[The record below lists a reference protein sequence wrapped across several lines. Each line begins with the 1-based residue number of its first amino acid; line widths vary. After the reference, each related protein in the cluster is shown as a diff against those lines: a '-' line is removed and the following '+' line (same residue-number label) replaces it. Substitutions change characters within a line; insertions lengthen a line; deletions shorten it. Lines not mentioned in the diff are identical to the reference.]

1 MLHMLG
7 GIAWAGSEL
16 SVTVSAD
23 ARCPLATSAGR
34 AVRSLTRLH
43 ILKTICLFGFTEFK
57 WAAASGKKKKKSNFL
72 STRYQSQRYHVACK
86 RERRNEISKGERGL
100 VERQQTAVDSNV
112 FPIILQSHFEDRLSW
127 TNSVPKLKCTKV
139 PLDKRRPDAPE
150 EKSLNQGASIKL
162 KRFLKWHPL
171 PWWPHQFYCQD
182 GSTPPQRL

>member
-23 ARCPLATSAGR
+23 ARCPLAASMGR
-34 AVRSLTRLH
+34 AARLLTRFH
-43 ILKTICLFGFTEFK
+43 IQICLFGFAEFK
-57 WAAASGKKKKKSNFL
+57 WAAASGGGGGSNFL

-86 RERRNEISKGERGL
+86 RERWNEISKGERGL

-112 FPIILQSHFEDRLSW
+112 FPLILQSHFEGRLSW
-127 TNSVPKLKCTKV
+127 TNSVLKLKCTKV
-139 PLDKRRPDAPE
+139 VLDKRRPDAPE

-162 KRFLKWHPL
+162 KRFPKWHPL

-182 GSTPPQRL
+182 GSTPPQHL

>member
-23 ARCPLATSAGR
+23 ARCPPATSTGR

-43 ILKTICLFGFTEFK
+43 ILKMICLFGFAEFK
-57 WAAASGKKKKKSNFL
+57 WAAASGGKKKSNFL
-72 STRYQSQRYHVACK
+72 STRYQSQRYHVASK
-86 RERRNEISKGERGL
+86 RERWNEISKGERGL

-112 FPIILQSHFEDRLSW
+112 FPLILQSHFEDRLSW

-162 KRFLKWHPL
+162 KRYLK
-171 PWWPHQFYCQD
+171 
-182 GSTPPQRL
+182 